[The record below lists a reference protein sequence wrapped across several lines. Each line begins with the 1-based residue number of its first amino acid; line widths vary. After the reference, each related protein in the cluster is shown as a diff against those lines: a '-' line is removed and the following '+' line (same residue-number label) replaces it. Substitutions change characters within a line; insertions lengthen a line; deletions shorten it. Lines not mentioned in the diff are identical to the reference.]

1 MPSDSGAMASC
12 CYNLRDW
19 DLFPTTEN
27 EKVDQN
33 KTDDIA
39 LIGIVEELHSCGCDP
54 GLDGF
59 WDLEGAPRT
68 HVTRAPPNVGPAVY
82 IEPARGLQLHSVTG
96 QCSQLPPLLAH
107 QQPGASR
114 DHSHPLALV
123 LLLALSCTSESHLFG
138 LAA

>member
-1 MPSDSGAMASC
+1 MASC

-27 EKVDQN
+27 EKADQN

-68 HVTRAPPNVGPAVY
+68 HVTRAPPYVGPAVY

-96 QCSQLPPLLAH
+96 QCSLLPPPNWHINSQEPAETTAIH
-107 QQPGASR
+107 WR
-114 DHSHPLALV
+114 WCCCWH
-123 LLLALSCTSESHLFG
+123 
-138 LAA
+138 